1 MDWPFWPPSMAH
13 ANMASVVDPEQR
25 TVGAVSLAAT
35 SPLFTELCR
44 PDGAGAC
51 QFASEATLRANLACD
66 GAECD
71 LDSVRV
77 VQLDT
82 PTETVYFEYVP
93 APCVE
98 HAFFEG
104 GKFAKASGDVPYWSK
119 LQCFNPRVAAAGA
132 TCVNPEDV
140 SNSEYSAIGM
150 ETCNY
155 SREKVKFAT
164 ADARCR
170 ATARHERNLFHE
182 VGGAAATELAQYL
195 PRGYRNFN
203 GPTDYRLQHYAEE
216 AVTEFGLAAKGV
228 GDQEAACVGTSALLE
243 VRCCSGN
250 LLITKHAKLFI
261 AVKRYFVE

>member
-1 MDWPFWPPSMAH
+1 MDWPFWPPSMAN
-13 ANMASVVDPEQR
+13 AREQRTVGPEQR

-35 SPLFTELCR
+35 SPLFSELCR
-44 PDGAGAC
+44 PDGAGTC
-51 QFASEATLRANLACD
+51 RFASEATLRANLVCD

-71 LDSVRV
+71 LDTVRV

-119 LQCFNPRVAAAGA
+119 LQCFDPRVAAAGA

-140 SNSEYSAIGM
+140 SNSGYSAIGM

-164 ADARCR
+164 ADVRCR

-182 VGGAAATELAQYL
+182 VGGAAAAEL
-195 PRGYRNFN
+195 GYT
-203 GPTDYRLQHYAEE
+203 GTPVPTDYRLQHYAEE
-216 AVTEFGLAAKGV
+216 ADTEFGLAAKGV

-250 LLITKHAKLFI
+250 LLITKHTKLFI